1 MWQCLFCNN
10 QYRIEENKDAINE
23 SLGSIF
29 KTRLLKIRKMVV
41 LLDKFQNP
49 KYLTRVWCV
58 YEMYTAVTSP
68 EVSIDFLL
76 PPQQAAEIQDM
87 IRENFKQI
95 EQSFERVNSENATAS
110 KPADAD
116 KVKDEIR
123 RSEGGFEAVDA
134 KVVEK
139 MKEWVKQQFDR
150 LLNVP
155 SPSNNK
161 SNKNNKPKSG
171 AAFLRNAGLHEDL
184 VQKLL
189 AAGVKTP
196 EDLRSVKD
204 DLVDMG
210 LTKEEQHSV
219 LQMFRPDSVPTTS
232 RNWKAELLELGL
244 PTHCF
249 ADLTEDEVLNK
260 DNLDTLN
267 FVQNKRFQEWRKDFR
282 QERWEGQLVTEHRV
296 ALGLAVDRGPD
307 WCYHAED
314 NDTTPEDGGV
324 EAFGT
329 IIGWR
334 TVSGRATGPEN
345 DVPTHGGWVRVH
357 WPVTGYQKTYRFSS
371 AHDLKF
377 ASAEKVRSAANA
389 LETVGKGMLKL
400 QHLRCDFGY
409 RCGTRH
415 PHYAKFDKRTEACE
429 KVAGFVHGDVVKDSK
444 DGELSTCIGLKYNP
458 EKKQVEMWFH
468 VKGSHGAGIYADIDL
483 DQRFRKVNHVQLQ
496 EVGREEVDGASDGEI
511 EHDDRDWVYRNLSPT
526 IKYASKS
533 GHILDVDTRSE
544 VISKFRMPFKSGD
557 VLRDKAD
564 GELMTCVGVACRPE
578 REHRKVELWFHTESS
593 KGAGVVL
600 KIHKNLGR
608 HEVVRNEPVVGTA
621 QRPKVSKP
629 EGGVKLNG
637 QLQCDFSFPSGIHF
651 AEDELFDVRE
661 EIVEKIT
668 GWTPGTVLSLGSPEQ
683 TVTLIGLRPEPLTG
697 EPQVWWHFQDG
708 EDMHPGA
715 GMLPSWESMDLQET
729 GQHVE
734 LPVLR
739 ELLKSKPSSNPRRGI
754 EGLMSQLGS
763 LGGGHPLEAMLQQA
777 LRREL

>member
-1 MWQCLFCNN
+1 MYIESWQYWLSEKRKEGVRIGNVFVWQCLFCNN

-249 ADLTEDEVLNK
+249 ADLTEDEVEL
-260 DNLDTLN
+260 
-267 FVQNKRFQEWRKDFR
+267 
-282 QERWEGQLVTEHRV
+282 
-296 ALGLAVDRGPD
+296 LG
-307 WCYHAED
+307 
-314 NDTTPEDGGV
+314 
-324 EAFGT
+324 
-329 IIGWR
+329 
-334 TVSGRATGPEN
+334 
-345 DVPTHGGWVRVH
+345 
-357 WPVTGYQKTYRFSS
+357 
-371 AHDLKF
+371 
-377 ASAEKVRSAANA
+377 
-389 LETVGKGMLKL
+389 
-400 QHLRCDFGY
+400 
-409 RCGTRH
+409 
-415 PHYAKFDKRTEACE
+415 
-429 KVAGFVHGDVVKDSK
+429 
-444 DGELSTCIGLKYNP
+444 
-458 EKKQVEMWFH
+458 
-468 VKGSHGAGIYADIDL
+468 
-483 DQRFRKVNHVQLQ
+483 
-496 EVGREEVDGASDGEI
+496 
-511 EHDDRDWVYRNLSPT
+511 
-526 IKYASKS
+526 
-533 GHILDVDTRSE
+533 
-544 VISKFRMPFKSGD
+544 
-557 VLRDKAD
+557 
-564 GELMTCVGVACRPE
+564 
-578 REHRKVELWFHTESS
+578 
-593 KGAGVVL
+593 VL
-600 KIHKNLGR
+600 K
-608 HEVVRNEPVVGTA
+608 
-621 QRPKVSKP
+621 
-629 EGGVKLNG
+629 
-637 QLQCDFSFPSGIHF
+637 
-651 AEDELFDVRE
+651 
-661 EIVEKIT
+661 
-668 GWTPGTVLSLGSPEQ
+668 
-683 TVTLIGLRPEPLTG
+683 
-697 EPQVWWHFQDG
+697 
-708 EDMHPGA
+708 
-715 GMLPSWESMDLQET
+715 
-729 GQHVE
+729 
-734 LPVLR
+734 
-739 ELLKSKPSSNPRRGI
+739 
-754 EGLMSQLGS
+754 
-763 LGGGHPLEAMLQQA
+763 
-777 LRREL
+777 